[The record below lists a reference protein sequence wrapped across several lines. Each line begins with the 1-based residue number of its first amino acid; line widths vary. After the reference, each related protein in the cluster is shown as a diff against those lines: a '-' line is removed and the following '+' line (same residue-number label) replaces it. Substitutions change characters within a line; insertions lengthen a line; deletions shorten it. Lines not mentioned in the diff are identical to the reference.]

1 MVAASSIDL
10 GVRAAVIVFFSL
22 FWGSAIVLIILVTI
36 IDYFN
41 FFNYMSSSKFYHDC
55 ILARIKCQK
64 KQQTN
69 KQKQKNWL
77 DTLLTSKEK

>member
-1 MVAASSIDL
+1 
-10 GVRAAVIVFFSL
+10 
-22 FWGSAIVLIILVTI
+22 
-36 IDYFN
+36 
-41 FFNYMSSSKFYHDC
+41 MSSCKFYHDC

-77 DTLLTSKEK
+77 DTLLTSKEKWDQVVQWQSHESGQLLNSVPRDK